1 MGRKLSF
8 LATFTFHYVSIK
20 SADAHALMIDNLDLH
35 STMYLLNLRFHVLA
49 AKVRSYLHSTM
60 YLLNLDGIALTNATT
75 ILFTFHYVS
84 IKSKI
89 SHLSKI
95 TFTKFTFHYVSIK
108 STASL
113 PYSPDKVY
121 LHSTMY
127 LLNLQ
132 YFSSIWILHFVF
144 TFHYVSIKSHTQSW
158 QEKGVIIIYIPL
170 CIY

>member
-1 MGRKLSF
+1 MYLLNLTGTGHSTRS
-8 LATFTFHYVSIK
+8 ASFTFHYVSIK
-20 SADAHALMIDNLDLH
+20 SVPAVPIWSVFVN
-35 STMYLLNLRFHVLA
+35 
-49 AKVRSYLHSTM
+49 LHSTM

-144 TFHYVSIKSHTQSW
+144 TFHYVSIKSIAYYFKFIH
-158 QEKGVIIIYIPL
+158 KDFIYIPL